1 MDPNVPRRTASAA
14 QCRAARALLKWTQKD
29 LAQRA
34 QVARKTV
41 ADFESGRQLIK
52 RTRREITMALE
63 DAGIV
68 FLIEPGDGVR
78 LQAAAD
84 IQREMATASPLDIG

>member
-34 QVARKTV
+34 RVARKTV
-41 ADFESGRQLIK
+41 ADFECGRQLIK
-52 RTRREITMALE
+52 RTRREITTTLE

-78 LQAAAD
+78 LQAASD
-84 IQREMATASPLDIG
+84 IRQESATASPLDIG